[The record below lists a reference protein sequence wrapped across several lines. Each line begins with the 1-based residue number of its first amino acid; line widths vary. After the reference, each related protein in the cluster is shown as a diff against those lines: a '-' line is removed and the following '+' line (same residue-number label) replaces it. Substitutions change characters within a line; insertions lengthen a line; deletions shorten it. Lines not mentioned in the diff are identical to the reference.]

1 VDNNNSQSLDFD
13 NWLKNYTSIEVKYF
27 AIYDPENFKVVGIYP
42 KGPAEDKQHKI
53 PIETVIAEEIIN
65 GKVALSLLS
74 VDVESE
80 ELIISEKEFYITT
93 DTNFYK
99 ITSESRDLVS
109 VSLTLKHVIKDKK
122 LYFTASDNLIKQKDK
137 FKNYKSACLFY
148 ITNYYD
154 PNVLYDTIVIDIEE
168 LFSKKQLEFILD
180 TEKIKFS
187 VFTRKIFN
195 SYYFVEQ

>member
-1 VDNNNSQSLDFD
+1 MDIDNSQSLDFD
-13 NWLKNYTSIEVKYF
+13 NWLKNYTSVEVKYF

-42 KGPAEDKQHKI
+42 KGPAEDKQYKI
-53 PIETVIAEEIIN
+53 PVETVVAEEIIN

-74 VDVESE
+74 VDVETE

-122 LYFTASDNLIKQKDK
+122 LYFIASDNLIKQKEK
-137 FKNYKSACLFY
+137 FKDYKSACLFY
-148 ITNYYD
+148 ITNYND
-154 PNVLYDTIVIDIEE
+154 PNVLYDTIVIDLEE

-180 TEKIKFS
+180 TEKVKFS
-187 VFTRKIFN
+187 VFTKKIFN

>member
-1 VDNNNSQSLDFD
+1 MDIDNSQSLDFD
-13 NWLKNYTSIEVKYF
+13 NWLKNYTSVEVKYF

-42 KGPAEDKQHKI
+42 KGPAEDKQYKI
-53 PIETVIAEEIIN
+53 PVETVIAEEIIN

-74 VDVESE
+74 VDVETE

-99 ITSESRDLVS
+99 ITSEYRDLVS

-122 LYFTASDNLIKQKDK
+122 LYFIASDNLIKQKEK
-137 FKNYKSACLFY
+137 FKDYKSACLFY
-148 ITNYYD
+148 ITNYND
-154 PNVLYDTIVIDIEE
+154 PNILYDTIVIDLEE
-168 LFSKKQLEFILD
+168 LFSKKQLEFIID
-180 TEKIKFS
+180 TEKVKFS
-187 VFTRKIFN
+187 VFTKKIFN